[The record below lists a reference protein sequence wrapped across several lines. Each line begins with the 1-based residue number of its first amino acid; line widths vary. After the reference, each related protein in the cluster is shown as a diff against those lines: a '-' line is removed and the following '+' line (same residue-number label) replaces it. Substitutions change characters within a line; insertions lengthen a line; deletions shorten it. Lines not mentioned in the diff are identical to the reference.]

1 VTPVDDRLI
10 LLQLASHE
18 MIESVLD
25 QRHAQEGHEFA
36 DGTHA
41 GVAHVLWTEYVV
53 ERTRRGIANEPGWGY
68 GALEQG
74 LIVEP
79 SRDFQTN
86 CQTSS
91 NGRSSTTP
99 FRGAAFSTG
108 LSWPASMP

>member
-1 VTPVDDRLI
+1 
-10 LLQLASHE
+10 